1 MDLVT
6 SKNGVPLRLTE
17 ERWFHIVENHDDMAG
32 SYDDVLSAVENPD
45 LVLNGFR
52 GALIAIKEAG
62 RRKYLAVVYKELS
75 RNDGF
80 IITAYYTS
88 RISRELVLWQRGRQ

>member
-6 SKNGVPLRLTE
+6 SKNGVPLRLTK

-45 LVLNGFR
+45 LVLNGYR
-52 GALIAIKEAG
+52 DALIAIKEAG

-88 RISRELVLWQRGRQ
+88 RISRGLVLWQRGRQ